1 MKNYNILFS
10 ISKVCFLKRNCQIQ
24 YRFIRNITFQ
34 KLHLT
39 KFNYLKYN
47 LQNLVLLKKFSHKL
61 VNRILFVFSRK
72 YSSNL
77 TIEKYHQLAD
87 NTIKKIL
94 YALEQMQQD
103 YPEKTIEVEYSQ
115 DVLTLDLGNYGT
127 YVLNK
132 QSFNKQIWVSSP
144 ISGPK
149 RYDWIPTNDEND
161 GKWIYLRDNGI
172 LEDSLK
178 NELKEIIGDL
188 KL

>member
-1 MKNYNILFS
+1 MKNYGILLS
-10 ISKVCFLKRNCQIQ
+10 IGKVGFFKRKSQSQ
-24 YRFIRNITFQ
+24 YRFIHKITFQ

-39 KFNYLKYN
+39 KINYLKYN
-47 LQNLVLLKKFSHKL
+47 LQNLVLLKKISYEH

-72 YSSNL
+72 YSSDL
-77 TIEKYHQLAD
+77 TIRKYHQLAD
-87 NTIKKIL
+87 NTIERIL

-115 DVLTLDLGNYGT
+115 GVLTLDLGHHGT

-132 QSFNKQIWVSSP
+132 QPPNKQIWVSSP

-149 RYDWIPTNDEND
+149 RYDWIPSKDEKD

-172 LEDSLK
+172 LEDLFKS
-178 NELKEIIGDL
+178 ELKEIIGDL